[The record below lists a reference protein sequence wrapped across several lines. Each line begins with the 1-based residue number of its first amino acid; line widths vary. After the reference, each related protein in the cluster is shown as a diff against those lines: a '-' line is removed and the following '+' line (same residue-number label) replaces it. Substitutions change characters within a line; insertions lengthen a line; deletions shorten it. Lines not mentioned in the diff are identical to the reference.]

1 MRRQP
6 IAALLLILIAAI
18 VPTAHP
24 ARGST
29 DLQLCVEPQDGAA
42 PLVSFIRA
50 ATRTLDG
57 EVYLASSKDV
67 LQALEDA
74 AGRHVAVRI
83 NLEQHP
89 YGTGSAAPA
98 LVYRSLAAH
107 GVQVRWTSR
116 SFTYTH
122 AKYLVRD
129 AGVAWIGTMN
139 WTTSAFTKN
148 REFGLVDTNP
158 TAVREAE
165 GVFAADWA
173 HTAYGGPS
181 DALVLSP
188 TNSRPT
194 FAALIVG
201 ARRTLDLYAEEVN
214 DTGITRALIAAA
226 GRGVRVRMVIAGGGT
241 IAELRRAG
249 VQILVLQSPY
259 IHAKAIVADARVAFV
274 GSENISSTSLDHN
287 REMGLVVRDSGIIA
301 TLERTFA
308 ADLGGA
314 VPAPAPDTGGT
325 PQAQASP
332 TPAAAG
338 PSNGALAV
346 RASVSPNPMPY
357 NSDAT
362 LTADTAPGATCTAS
376 VTYSTGSHPSSFDG
390 AAKVAGGGTV
400 SWGWHQKTSGTGGTA
415 AVTCTLAGAKVTA
428 AVTFVVAH

>member
-1 MRRQP
+1 MRRMP
-6 IAALLLILIAAI
+6 LVALLIAAI
-18 VPTAHP
+18 VPAARP
-24 ARGST
+24 ARAAA
-29 DLQLCVEPQDGAA
+29 DLRLFVEPRDGAA
-42 PLVSFIRA
+42 PIVSFIQA

-67 LQALEDA
+67 LRALEDA

-89 YGTGSAAPA
+89 YGAGSAAPA

-116 SFTYTH
+116 AFTYTH

-129 AGVAWIGTMN
+129 TDAAWIGTMN
-139 WTTSAFTKN
+139 WTASAFARN
-148 REFGLVDTNP
+148 REFGLIDTNP
-158 TAVREAE
+158 TAVRESEA
-165 GVFAADWA
+165 VFAADWA
-173 HTAYGGPS
+173 HAPFGGSS

-188 TNSRPT
+188 ANSRT
-194 FAALIVG
+194 TLAGLIGG

-226 GRGVRVRMVIAGGGT
+226 GRKVRVRMVIAAGGT

-259 IHAKAIVADARVAFV
+259 IHAKAIVADGRTAFV
-274 GSENISSTSLDHN
+274 GSENISSTSLDRN
-287 REMGLVVRDSGIIA
+287 REVGLMVRDVGIVA

-308 ADLGGA
+308 ADLGGTVA
-314 VPAPAPDTGGT
+314 APVPGATPPAQTR
-325 PQAQASP
+325 ASP
-332 TPAAAG
+332 TPGGA
-338 PSNGALAV
+338 PSQGALAV
-346 RASVSPNPMPY
+346 QASVSPNPMPY

-362 LTADTAPGATCTAS
+362 LTARTAPGATCAAS
-376 VTYSTGSHPSSFDG
+376 VTYSTGRHPSSFDG
-390 AAKVAGGGTV
+390 AAKVAEGGTV

-415 AVTCTLAGAKVTA
+415 AVTCTLAGASA
-428 AVTFVVAH
+428 ATTVTFTVVR